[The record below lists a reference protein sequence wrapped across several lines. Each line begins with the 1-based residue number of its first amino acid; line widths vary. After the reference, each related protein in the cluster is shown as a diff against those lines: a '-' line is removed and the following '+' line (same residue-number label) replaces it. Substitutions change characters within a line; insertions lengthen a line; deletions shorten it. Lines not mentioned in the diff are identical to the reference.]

1 MRRFSDL
8 SIKARLYGLVAVST
22 VGVAGILGLAVY
34 LLRHYSIKG
43 PVYEQAVIYKDF
55 DTDLSPPA
63 LFLGP
68 SFISLL
74 QLQAETDRKEIK
86 EINEKEINELIAR
99 YEERKANF
107 RRRYA
112 YWKKRLPDGEV
123 KQKLES
129 DVHAPA
135 VKFFEV
141 ADRDYLKYVGK
152 PAEKAKL
159 SDFIRTNLT
168 PLFRQNLEAARET
181 SKLGIALS
189 RREEEKAVAST
200 SFWIDTMLVV
210 SIVAVVALA
219 VLGTLL
225 ARGIVRSA
233 DVLIA
238 RVNEMAGGA
247 GDLTARVAIDSKDEM
262 GRLAE
267 GINALIAKIHTVVTK
282 VRESSLGVLSAASQI
297 AATARQQEAT
307 VQGLNTSTTEIAAAV
322 REIFATG
329 KELSGTMN
337 DVNGRAGQAASLA
350 SAGRERLGSMEQ
362 TMRQLVDSTASISS
376 KLAIIRE
383 KADNI
388 TAVVTTITKVADQ
401 TNLLSIN
408 AAIEAEKAGE
418 YGRGFLVVAREIRRL
433 ADQTAV
439 ATLDIEN
446 MVRLMQDAVSAGVMQ
461 MDKFSEEVRSGV
473 GRVAEINGQTGQII
487 GEVAGLSDGFRQVNE
502 GMRNQAVGAEQI
514 NEAMGNIASGV
525 RETVAA
531 LEELHKATAH
541 LRGSIE
547 QLNQEIA
554 SFKV

>member
-8 SIKARLYGLVAVST
+8 SIKSRLYGLVIVSSLGLAAV
-22 VGVAGILGLAVY
+22 LGLAVY
-34 LLRHYSIKG
+34 LLHTYSIKG
-43 PVYEQAVIYKDF
+43 PVYQRAILYKDF
-55 DTDLSPPA
+55 DTELSPPA
-63 LFLGP
+63 MFLGP
-68 SFISLL
+68 SFTALL
-74 QLQAETDRKEIK
+74 QLESETDPDEIRV
-86 EINEKEINELIAR
+86 LTSR
-99 YEERKANF
+99 YREREASF
-107 RRRYA
+107 RRQYA
-112 YWKKRLPDGEV
+112 HWFQRLPEGDL
-123 KQKLES
+123 KRMLETE
-129 DVHAPA
+129 VHAPA
-135 VKFFEV
+135 MDFYRV
-141 ADRDYLKYVGK
+141 AQEEYLPLLGK
-152 PAEKAKL
+152 PGEKAKL
-159 SDFIRTNLT
+159 AQVISKRLT
-168 PLFRQNLEAARET
+168 PLYRKQKQGAEET
-181 SKLGIALS
+181 SKVAMQLS
-189 RREEEKAVAST
+189 RQEEEAAVAST
-200 SFWIDTMLVV
+200 TSWTNTMLVL
-210 SIVAVVALA
+210 SFLAVLALA
-219 VLGTLL
+219 VLGWLTS
-225 ARGIVRSA
+225 RSVVRST
-233 DVLIA
+233 DLLIA
-238 RVNEMAGGA
+238 RVNEMASGA
-247 GDLTARVAIDSKDEM
+247 GDLTARVPINSKDEM

-267 GINALIAKIHTVVTK
+267 GINALIGKIHTVVTK
-282 VRESSLGVLSAASQI
+282 VRESSLQVLSAASQI

-307 VQGLNTSTTEIAAAV
+307 VQGLNSATTEIAAAV
-322 REIFATG
+322 REISATG

-337 DVNGRAGQAASLA
+337 DVNGRAGQAAALA
-350 SAGRERLGSMEQ
+350 TTGRERLGSMEQ

-388 TAVVTTITKVADQ
+388 NMVVTTITKVADQ

-461 MDKFSEEVRSGV
+461 MDKFSDEVRSGV

-487 GEVAGLSDGFRQVNE
+487 SEVSGLSDGFRFVNE

-514 NEAMGNIASGV
+514 NEAMGNVASGV
-525 RETVAA
+525 RGTTAA
-531 LEELHKATAH
+531 LEEFNKATIH